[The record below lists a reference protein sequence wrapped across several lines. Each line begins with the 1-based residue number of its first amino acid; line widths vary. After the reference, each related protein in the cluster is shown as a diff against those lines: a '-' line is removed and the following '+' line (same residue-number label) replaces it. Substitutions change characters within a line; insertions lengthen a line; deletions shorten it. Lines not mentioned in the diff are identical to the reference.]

1 MLPKIYLFLHHLFL
15 HHLFFYRLTGFLAL
29 NFVMISSI
37 KLEIQPA
44 NAVIIGQR
52 PTTNSSGQFKEPV
65 FKAPP
70 SPPPDTGSSDN
81 RTGGGSRG
89 CQDVA
94 SQPEGS
100 EQKPLTA
107 LVPVYESKDATSV
120 FGLTVSPNP
129 TLWFY
134 VPYQAKSSGNFV
146 LYDGGNKPVYE
157 VPFKL
162 SGKPGVVQISLP
174 QSVALEVDRQYQWY
188 FNIYCEPRQPAISVS
203 GKITKVNFSN
213 PALRSQLEKATVS
226 DRISI
231 LAANGIWYDA
241 LTAAGELRQTAPNDG
256 NWPSL
261 LRQIGL
267 SNIVSEPIMECCKT
281 EN

>member
-1 MLPKIYLFLHHLFL
+1 MLAKIYSLLKQ
-15 HHLFFYRLTGFLAL
+15 LTGFLAI
-29 NFVMISSI
+29 NFVTLGLI
-37 KLEIQPA
+37 KLEMQSA
-44 NAVIIGQR
+44 RAVMIGQR
-52 PTTNSSGQFKEPV
+52 PTTNSSTQFKEPL

-70 SPPPDTGSSDN
+70 SPPPDVDNSGNRSD
-81 RTGGGSRG
+81 GGSRG

-94 SQPEGS
+94 NQSTGS
-100 EQKPLTA
+100 EQQAVTA
-107 LVPVYESKDATSV
+107 LVPVYESKDSPSV
-120 FGLTVSPNP
+120 LGLTVSANP

-134 VPYQAKSSGNFV
+134 VPYQSKFDGKFV
-146 LYDGGNKPVYE
+146 LYDGENETVYE
-157 VPFKL
+157 TPFTL

-174 QSVALEVDRQYQWY
+174 SSVSLQVDRQYRWY
-188 FNIYCEPRQPAISVS
+188 FKIYCQRGQPPLSVT
-203 GKITKVNFSN
+203 GIIKRVNFSN
-213 PALRSQLEKATVS
+213 PALRSQLEKATQS

-241 LTAAGELRQTAPNDG
+241 LTAATEIRKIDQNDG

-267 SNIVSEPIMECCKT
+267 SNIASEPIIECCKT

>member
-1 MLPKIYLFLHHLFL
+1 MLPKIYLFFQ
-15 HHLFFYRLTGFLAL
+15 HLFFHQLTGFLAL

-44 NAVIIGQR
+44 SAVIIGQR

-70 SPPPDTGSSDN
+70 PPPPDTENSGN
-81 RTGGGSRG
+81 RADGGSRG

-94 SQPEGS
+94 SQPESS
-100 EQKPLTA
+100 EQNPLTA
-107 LVPVYESKDATSV
+107 LVPVNETKDSISV
-120 FGLTVSPNP
+120 SGLTVSTNP
-129 TLWFY
+129 AIWFY
-134 VPYQAKSSGNFV
+134 VPYNSKASGEFV
-146 LYDGGNKPVYE
+146 LYDLENKLVYKA
-157 VPFKL
+157 PFTL
-162 SGKPGVVQISLP
+162 SGKAGVVKISLP
-174 QSVALEVDRQYQWY
+174 PSVSLEVDRPYQWY
-188 FNIYCEPRQPAISVS
+188 FNIDCEPRQPPISVS
-203 GKITKVNFSN
+203 GNIKRVNFSN
-213 PALRSQLEKATVS
+213 PALRSQLEKATAS

-241 LTAAGELRQTAPNDG
+241 LTAAGELRQIAPNDG
-256 NWPSL
+256 HWPSL

-267 SNIVSEPIMECCKT
+267 SNIASEPIVECCKT

>member
-1 MLPKIYLFLHHLFL
+1 MLPKIYLFLHHLFFQ
-15 HHLFFYRLTGFLAL
+15 HLFFYQLTGFLAL

-37 KLEIQPA
+37 KLEMQPA
-44 NAVIIGQR
+44 SAVIIGQR
-52 PTTNSSGQFKEPV
+52 PTTNSGGQFKEPV

-70 SPPPDTGSSDN
+70 RPPSDTESSDN
-81 RTGGGSRG
+81 RSDGGSRG

-100 EQKPLTA
+100 EQKSLTA
-107 LVPVYESKDATSV
+107 LVPVYEGKDSTSV
-120 FGLTVSPNP
+120 FGLTVSANP

-134 VPYQAKSSGNFV
+134 VPYNSQFSGEFV
-146 LYDGGNKPVYE
+146 LYDRENKLVYKA
-157 VPFKL
+157 PFTL
-162 SGKPGVVQISLP
+162 SGRAGIVKISLP
-174 QSVALEVDRQYQWY
+174 PSVSLEVDRQYQWY

-203 GKITKVNFSN
+203 GKITRVNFSN
-213 PALRSQLEKATVS
+213 PALKSQLEKTTVS

-241 LTAAGELRQTAPNDG
+241 LTAAGELRQTSSNDG
-256 NWPSL
+256 HWPSL

-267 SNIVSEPIMECCKT
+267 SNIASEPIVECCKT

>member
-1 MLPKIYLFLHHLFL
+1 MLKQ
-15 HHLFFYRLTGFLAL
+15 LTGLLAINFLTL
-29 NFVMISSI
+29 GLV
-37 KLEIQPA
+37 KLEMQPA
-44 NAVIIGQR
+44 RAVIIGQR
-52 PTTNSSGQFKEPV
+52 PTTNSSPQFKEPL
-65 FKAPP
+65 FNAPP
-70 SPPPDTGSSDN
+70 PPPSDVDKSGNRSS
-81 RTGGGSRG
+81 GLPRG
-89 CQDVA
+89 CEDVA
-94 SQPEGS
+94 NQSTGS
-100 EQKPLTA
+100 EQKLLTA
-107 LVPVYESKDATSV
+107 LVPVYQIKDSTSV
-120 FGLTVSPNP
+120 FGLTVSANP

-134 VPYQAKSSGNFV
+134 VPYQSTSSGNFV
-146 LYDGGNKPVYE
+146 LYDGGSKPVYE

-174 QSVALEVDRQYQWY
+174 SSVSLQIDRQYQWY

-203 GKITKVNFSN
+203 GNIRRVNFSN
-213 PALRSQLEKATVS
+213 PALKSQLEKATVS

-256 NWPSL
+256 HWPSL

-267 SNIVSEPIMECCKT
+267 SNIASEPIVECCKT

>member
-1 MLPKIYLFLHHLFL
+1 MLAKIYSLLKQ
-15 HHLFFYRLTGFLAL
+15 LTGFLAI
-29 NFVMISSI
+29 NFLTLGLI
-37 KLEIQPA
+37 KLEMQSA
-44 NAVIIGQR
+44 RAVIVGQR
-52 PTTNSSGQFKEPV
+52 PTTNSSTQFKEPL

-70 SPPPDTGSSDN
+70 SPPTDVENSGNRSD
-81 RTGGGSRG
+81 GGSRG

-94 SQPEGS
+94 NQSTGS

-107 LVPVYESKDATSV
+107 LVPVYEIKDLTPV
-120 FGLTVSPNP
+120 WGLTVSANP

-134 VPYQAKSSGNFV
+134 VPYQSKFSGKFV
-146 LYDGGNKPVYE
+146 LEDGENKPVYE
-157 VPFKL
+157 ASFTL

-174 QSVALEVDRQYQWY
+174 SSVFLQIDRQYRWY
-188 FNIYCEPRQPAISVS
+188 FKIYCQQGQPPLSVT
-203 GKITKVNFSN
+203 GIIKRVNFSN
-213 PALRSQLEKATVS
+213 PALTSQLEKATLS

-241 LTAAGELRQTAPNDG
+241 LTAAAEIRKTDPNDG
-256 NWPSL
+256 HWPSL

-267 SNIVSEPIMECCKT
+267 SNIASEPIVECCKT